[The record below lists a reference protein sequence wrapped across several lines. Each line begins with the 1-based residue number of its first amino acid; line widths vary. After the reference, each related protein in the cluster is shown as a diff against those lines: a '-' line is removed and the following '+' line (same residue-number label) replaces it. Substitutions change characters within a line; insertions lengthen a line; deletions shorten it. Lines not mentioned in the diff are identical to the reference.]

1 MNEDHGIFPWLMAQI
16 VVMLVPSFRKTL
28 SRYGLQI
35 DRQPIEIL
43 QINVGK
49 LCNQACH
56 HCHVEAGPKR
66 TEIMEK
72 KTADRLIELLDPS
85 PNIHTVDITGGAP
98 ELNPHFRTLVA
109 TARERN
115 KEVID
120 RCNLTVFFEKGQEQI
135 VYFLKEH
142 QVKIVASLPCY
153 SKQNVDNQRGS
164 GVFDKS
170 IRALRLLNEFGYG
183 KNGSGLE
190 LDLVYNPLGAFLP
203 PSQEKLE
210 LDYKKELRELFGIE
224 FNHLFTITNMPIKR
238 FSDFLR
244 RTNRLE
250 EYRRLL
256 ANSFNP
262 QAATNVMCRNLI
274 SIGWDG
280 KIYDCDFNQML
291 EIPIGRKRRTIWEIP
306 SFDALRTNNI
316 AFADH
321 CYGCTAGAGSS
332 CGGSIV

>member
-1 MNEDHGIFPWLMAQI
+1 MRQTI
-16 VVMLVPSFRKTL
+16 PSFENKLAEHRIDITRKPL
-28 SRYGLQI
+28 
-35 DRQPIEIL
+35 EIL

-72 KTADRLIELLDPS
+72 RTVDRLIELLDQS
-85 PNIHTVDITGGAP
+85 STIHTVDITGGAP
-98 ELNPHFRTLVA
+98 ELNPHFRTLVVA
-109 TARERN
+109 IRQRD

-120 RCNLTVFFEKGQEQI
+120 RCNLTVFFEKGQEETS
-135 VYFLKEH
+135 YFLKAH
-142 QVKIVASLPCY
+142 QVKVVASLPCY
-153 SKQNVDNQRGS
+153 SKKNVDAQRGG

-170 IRALRLLNEFGYG
+170 IHALRLLNELGFG
-183 KNGSGLE
+183 KKGSGLE

-210 LDYKKELRELFGIE
+210 LDYKKELHALFSIE

-238 FSDFLR
+238 FLDQLVR
-244 RTNRLE
+244 ENKYE
-250 EYRRLL
+250 EYMTLL
-256 ANSFNP
+256 VNNFNVS
-262 QAATNVMCRNLI
+262 AAENVMCRSLI

-280 KIYDCDFNQML
+280 TIYDCDFNQML
-291 EIPIGRKRRTIWEIP
+291 EIPVGRKHRTIWDIQ
-306 SFDALRTNNI
+306 SFDQINESPI
-316 AFADH
+316 AFANH

-332 CGGSIV
+332 CGGKLV